1 MHIMQHTVLSNK
13 EIFME
18 RVYKVLKRSG
28 SRNIV
33 TGILLIVAGIAF
45 GVLNIVTGAKL
56 LHNRRNILF

>member
-1 MHIMQHTVLSNK
+1 
-13 EIFME
+13 ME
-18 RVYKVLKRSG
+18 RVYKVLKSSG

-33 TGILLIVAGIAF
+33 TGILLIVAGIVF